1 MTARVV
7 DLFVYPIKACQPV
20 RLKKIELGDAGAV
33 LDRIFC
39 VADADGD
46 FFPRGESLS
55 MRNCP
60 PLGGV
65 RIQIEKKELII
76 SAECMKRVLKVPIE
90 LRAYANEPI
99 VEISC
104 SGTSFFFSFL
114 PPSLDLNFVF
124 HFTETGLS
132 TTSDGGWS
140 LGGIKAKYCGA
151 DAENWFTEYLG
162 IRLKKRFAKKKVEP
176 RFILVRSAGRGRNCS
191 TYAGPLQLPYSSNV
205 SDQRA
210 GKASPF
216 NMKMVPVLD
225 NDRVHFADS
234 FPFLLTSID
243 SLNALRDA
251 MDVQQYPMTA
261 FRPNIVVDTGGRPFE
276 EEQWGVFRFSSCGI
290 VFRQLKLCPRCTV
303 PSRDPMTGEFLLKDN
318 KLCFMKTLRKM
329 FPVKTKDSE
338 WGEEWEGATFG
349 VLCAHNGV
357 RGKIVVGET
366 LEPVVFMHRPN
377 AHGHGSFGGD
387 NLKKNS
393 CIVC

>member
-1 MTARVV
+1 
-7 DLFVYPIKACQPV
+7 
-20 RLKKIELGDAGAV
+20 
-33 LDRIFC
+33 
-39 VADADGD
+39 
-46 FFPRGESLS
+46 
-55 MRNCP
+55 
-60 PLGGV
+60 
-65 RIQIEKKELII
+65 
-76 SAECMKRVLKVPIE
+76 
-90 LRAYANEPI
+90 
-99 VEISC
+99 
-104 SGTSFFFSFL
+104 
-114 PPSLDLNFVF
+114 
-124 HFTETGLS
+124 
-132 TTSDGGWS
+132 
-140 LGGIKAKYCGA
+140 
-151 DAENWFTEYLG
+151 
-162 IRLKKRFAKKKVEP
+162 
-176 RFILVRSAGRGRNCS
+176 
-191 TYAGPLQLPYSSNV
+191 
-205 SDQRA
+205 
-210 GKASPF
+210 
-216 NMKMVPVLD
+216 MKMVPVLD

-276 EEQWGVFRFSSCGI
+276 EEEWGVFRFSSCGI

-303 PSRDPMTGEFLLKDN
+303 PSRDPMTGEFLL
-318 KLCFMKTLRKM
+318 
-329 FPVKTKDSE
+329 KDSE